1 MKGRHV
7 AVPMEGFEDG
17 KVNGDSFNLEEKDEA
32 SEALLSKHKG
42 SEEPP
47 LPDTFEVLG
56 HLYRFATK
64 GDVFLL
70 SFGILAAITH
80 GASFPILALLFG
92 RMVDGFLSVQKK
104 AENLTTT
111 TEMSEPELETIP
123 GEADSLW
130 NDWNAFTAFSSTTE
144 ITPPLDKATE
154 ITVETLS
161 DYAVYYFFIGLAV
174 LGAAFIQTM
183 CWELACERQVH
194 RLRSKFFTQIL
205 RQNIAWHEINDE
217 GSLTTKLSDDLE
229 RIREGVGSKLGM
241 VTQYLTTFVV
251 GMVVG
256 LLVNWQLTL
265 CLLPFSP
272 FIIGST
278 AFSAKLATW
287 SAAREQ
293 VKHAVAGSIANEVLN
308 AVRTIAAFNG
318 EPDAIRR
325 YELALED
332 GHNLAMATYYKIAI
346 CLTIINFCKY
356 AQYGVA
362 LFVSSLFIRAGY
374 CTPGSVFTVFLSVL
388 SGAFT
393 LGDAF
398 PYYTAVGTGLGAAST
413 IFSVVERSPEIDSS
427 NKHGVKLHH
436 VEGRI
441 SFQDVTFTYPSRP
454 NKPILKHFN
463 LEIPPGKTVALV
475 GPSGVGKSTVIDLF
489 LRLYD
494 CNAGVVKL
502 DGNPIKNLNL
512 SWFRSQIGVVL
523 QEPVLFSVS
532 IAENIRY
539 GRENV
544 TQQDIEKAAAM
555 ASASG
560 FITKLPE
567 KYETIVGDRGAQL
580 SVGQKQR
587 IAIARALVRN
597 PKVLLLDEAT
607 SALDSQTESVVLEAL
622 DKAMAGR
629 TTIVIAHRLST
640 IKNADVIY
648 VMKDGAVLESGNHS
662 DLMGLQ
668 GTYYKMVCAQ
678 ISPMREAQSAED
690 RQGSSGYTP
699 RDRGGPITGPVIPT
713 APVIE
718 DSSKIKDV
726 GVFTLVQLNRPEW
739 GWLFL
744 GLLACIINGAVTPV
758 YAFFYGEV
766 FAVFS
771 LQGDE
776 LVHTALLW
784 SIMFGVL
791 AVVSALSSSS
801 QTINMEMAAE
811 KLVMRIRLQAF
822 TNILTQPMAWFDFN
836 KNSVGNLITR
846 LDRDAPLI
854 KGAAGQRAGHVI
866 GSFVM
871 IALGS
876 LIAFI
881 FSWQLALVLVFMM
894 PILIACSYQEVVVLR
909 SSQLRDT
916 RLMDKAGKLASQCVQ
931 HIRTVQILGC
941 EDRFVKLYLK
951 YLALPFQEGK
961 KQAVVFGI
969 IFALSQATIYWM
981 FACTFRL
988 GAHLVS
994 TGETTAIATCRVFFA
1009 LTLCAAMVGTACAYV
1024 QDFTKAKMAAARM
1037 YHLIDRKSEIDS
1049 GSEEGEKPDIKGHVV
1064 FERVRFSYPVRS
1076 ETIILKNLTFSV
1088 KPGETLALVG
1098 ESGCGKST
1106 VVALMMRFY
1115 DPFSGTVMIDD
1126 VDIKKIHVP
1135 HLRSCLGL
1143 VTQEPALFNTSI
1155 KENIA
1160 FGLDTTNLTNEALMA
1175 KVITAAT
1182 IAKCH
1187 NFITKLPNDYDT
1199 HVGEGGQ
1206 QLSGGEKQRIAIARA
1221 IIRDP
1226 KILLLDEPTSALD
1239 SENEKVV
1246 QEALD
1251 RACAGRTCIIIAHRL
1266 TTIQRA
1272 TTIVVMQQGKVVD
1285 IGTHTYLMQNCK
1297 VYQDLVAKQAE
1308 LATS

>member
-1 MKGRHV
+1 
-7 AVPMEGFEDG
+7 
-17 KVNGDSFNLEEKDEA
+17 
-32 SEALLSKHKG
+32 
-42 SEEPP
+42 
-47 LPDTFEVLG
+47 
-56 HLYRFATK
+56 
-64 GDVFLL
+64 
-70 SFGILAAITH
+70 
-80 GASFPILALLFG
+80 
-92 RMVDGFLSVQKK
+92 
-104 AENLTTT
+104 
-111 TEMSEPELETIP
+111 MSRYSIY
-123 GEADSLW
+123 
-130 NDWNAFTAFSSTTE
+130 F
-144 ITPPLDKATE
+144 
-154 ITVETLS
+154 
-161 DYAVYYFFIGLAV
+161 FFIGLAV

-194 RLRSKFFTQIL
+194 RLREKFFSQIL
-205 RQNIAWHEINDE
+205 RQNIAWHELNEE

-229 RIREGVGSKLGM
+229 RIREGIGSKLGM

-256 LLVNWQLTL
+256 LIVNWQLTL

-272 FIIGST
+272 ILIGST
-278 AFSAKLATW
+278 AFMAKLATW

-293 VKHAVAGSIANEVLN
+293 LKHGVAGSIAKEVLN
-308 AVRTIAAFNG
+308 SVRTIAAFNG
-318 EPDAIRR
+318 EPHAISR
-325 YELALED
+325 YEAALEESRKV
-332 GHNLAMATYYKIAI
+332 AMATYYKIAM
-346 CLTIINFCKY
+346 CLTIVNFCKY

-374 CTPGSVFTVFLSVL
+374 CTPGSVFMVFLSVL

-398 PYYTAVGTGLGAAST
+398 PYYTAVGTALGAAST
-413 IFSVVERSPEIDSS
+413 IFSVIERAPEIDSAS
-427 NKHGVKLHH
+427 RHGLKPHN

-441 SFQDVTFTYPSRP
+441 VFHDVSFSYPSRA

-475 GPSGVGKSTVIDLF
+475 GSSGTGKSTVIDLF

-494 CNAGVVKL
+494 CTGGVIKL

-512 SWFRSQIGVVL
+512 SWLRTQIGVVL
-523 QEPVLFSVS
+523 QEPILFSVS

-544 TQQDIEKAAAM
+544 SQQDIERAATM

-567 KYETIVGDRGAQL
+567 KYDTLVGDRGAQL

-597 PKVLLLDEAT
+597 PKILLLDEAT
-607 SALDSQTESVVLEAL
+607 SALDSQTESVVQEAL
-622 DKAMAGR
+622 EKAMEGR

-648 VMKDGAVLESGNHS
+648 VMKDGTVLESGSHA
-662 DLMGLQ
+662 DLMTQ
-668 GTYYKMVCAQ
+668 QACYFKMVKAQ
-678 ISPMREAQSAED
+678 VSPTKEDLNAED

-699 RDRGGPITGPVIPT
+699 RDRGGAAAGPVIPT

-718 DSSKIKDV
+718 EPNKERDV

-739 GWLFL
+739 GWLFF
-744 GLLACIINGAVTPV
+744 GLLACVVNGAVTPI

-784 SIMFGVL
+784 SAMFGLL
-791 AVVSALSSSS
+791 AIVSAVSTSS

-811 KLVMRIRLQAF
+811 KLVMRIRMLAF
-822 TNILTQPMAWFDFN
+822 TNILTQPMAWFDFS
-836 KNSVGNLITR
+836 KNSTGNLLTR

-871 IALGS
+871 ISLGT
-876 LIAFI
+876 LIAFL
-881 FSWQLALVLVFMM
+881 FGWQLAMLLVFTM

-916 RLMDKAGKLASQCVQ
+916 KLMDKAGKLASECVQ

-941 EDRFVKLYLK
+941 EGRFVKLYMK

-969 IFALSQATIYWM
+969 IFALSQATIHWM
-981 FACTFRL
+981 FACAFRL
-988 GAHLVS
+988 GAHLIS
-994 TGETTAIATCRVFFA
+994 EGETTAIGVCRVFFA

-1024 QDFTKAKMAAARM
+1024 QDFTRAKLAASRM
-1037 YHLIDRKSEIDS
+1037 FQLIDRKSEIDS
-1049 GSEEGEKPDIKGHVV
+1049 GSEEGEKPEIKGHVV
-1064 FERVRFSYPVRS
+1064 FERVRFSYPARP

-1106 VVALMMRFY
+1106 VVALMERFY
-1115 DPFSGTVMIDD
+1115 DPFSGTIMIDD
-1126 VDIKKIHVP
+1126 MDIKKIHIP
-1135 HLRSCLGL
+1135 HLRACLGL
-1143 VTQEPALFNTSI
+1143 VTQEPALFNCSI

-1160 FGLDTTNLTNEALMA
+1160 FGLETTNLTNETLMT

-1187 NFITKLPNDYDT
+1187 DFISKLPKDYDT
-1199 HVGEGGQ
+1199 TVGEGGQ

-1239 SENEKVV
+1239 SENEKIV

-1285 IGTHTYLMQNCK
+1285 TGTHAYLMQHCK
-1297 VYQDLVAKQAE
+1297 VYQDLVAKQAD
-1308 LATS
+1308 LCS